1 MKVIQIS
8 SNGDHIAEY
17 GYEIIIDP
25 ETGVNY
31 FKVGSNF
38 CPRYKSDGSLV
49 TTSKKQISKLKNGF
63 SNNNMG
69 TYI

>member
-1 MKVIQIS
+1 MKVIEVSANNDRI
-8 SNGDHIAEY
+8 NEF

-31 FKVGSNF
+31 FKVGNNF
-38 CPRYKSDGSLV
+38 CPRYRSDGSLV
-49 TTSKKQISKLKNGF
+49 TTSKEQISRLKNGF
-63 SNNNMG
+63 GNNNMG